1 MIKPFLIVALAALVS
16 GAHGQ
21 IIQSTRFAKGSI
33 SDGEKILMAYLL
45 PLERSFNAISG
56 SGFVDFQRNKEN
68 ERFVFSFGVQLVGA
82 LTPASDRTYNI
93 NDLQLSEFGVANPS
107 NVVAQTFAGNS
118 NTVELA
124 TNASYKAPSTSFPFY
139 TNKPLLKLNSPEGAG
154 TALLGL
160 GFLTA
165 AVYSKGTEISLRI
178 MPPFRVPKTDA
189 IVYSAG
195 GSLQV
200 ELNTLLKSM
209 HSMPVKIIALIGLQ
223 YTRLRLDPGLAP
235 ESSRTEISLQ
245 SDNGPYDNQE
255 FNISSRAIPLE
266 LIFQKSLENFVVY
279 AGAGFNFSKS
289 RTALEGNIP
298 LYQTDPT
305 NTLSII
311 VEDIENPVAY
321 ARQNN
326 TAQMNLGLKYFRNS
340 FGLNAGFNISKY
352 QSFYLGCNVSI

>member
-1 MIKPFLIVALAALVS
+1 MIKPFLIAALATLVS
-16 GAHGQ
+16 GAYGQ

-56 SGFVDFQRNKEN
+56 SGFINFQSSTENKK
-68 ERFVFSFGVQLVGA
+68 FAYSFGVQFVGA
-82 LTPASDRTYNI
+82 VAPASDRTYSI
-93 NDLQLSEFGVANPS
+93 NDLQLSEFRATNPS
-107 NVVAQTFAGNS
+107 NAVAQTFAGNS

-139 TNKPLLKLNSPEGAG
+139 ANKPLLKLNSPEGAG

-165 AVYSKGTEISLRI
+165 AVYSKGAEISLRI
-178 MPPFRVPKTDA
+178 LPPIRVPKTEA

-195 GSLQV
+195 GSLQF
-200 ELNTLLKSM
+200 ELNTLCNSL

-235 ESSRTEISLQ
+235 ESSRSEISLQ

-255 FNISSRAIPLE
+255 FSIRSRAIPLE
-266 LIFQKSLENFVVY
+266 LIFQKSLNNFVVY
-279 AGAGFNFSKS
+279 AGAGLNFSKS
-289 RTALEGNIP
+289 RTALEGIIP

-311 VEDIENPVAY
+311 VEDIENPVLY
-321 ARQNN
+321 ERQIN
-326 TAQMNLGLKYFRNS
+326 TAQLNLGIKYFRNS
-340 FGLNAGFNISKY
+340 CGLNAGWSISKY
-352 QSFYLGCNVSI
+352 QSFYLGLDCSI